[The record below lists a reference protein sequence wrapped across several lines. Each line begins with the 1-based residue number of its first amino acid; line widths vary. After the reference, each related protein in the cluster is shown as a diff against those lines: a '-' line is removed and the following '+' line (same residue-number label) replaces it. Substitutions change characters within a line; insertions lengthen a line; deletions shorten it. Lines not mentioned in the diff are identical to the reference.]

1 MIDRK
6 IVKDFF
12 NEIFYVHIV
21 GAEDVYS
28 DINCTIR
35 TNNKK
40 VKGLAKLI
48 GRTLVGTD
56 SIVGFEDVV
65 QVVASII
72 LEMMLY
78 LKINRNMSEEEFIE
92 LFLHMSDKCETKT
105 DIESARLY
113 KLLETKCKQWKY
125 KADKVEDRAICANVH
140 GIDIDVKNF
149 NEFKITDSKGKESTI
164 EEVIEAITFNK
175 NEMFIEEENV
185 KLQIEKWIE
194 DNKVK
199 LSENERRYLTNPL
212 DISCATSRPRY
223 QKRIEDK
230 LRTKAIQQ
238 FGTSNSKIIELLLEK
253 QSIEQILDSEDT
265 QGAIVNSLDYISSFN
280 SYYELPQEVRMD
292 IVRAFNFPTHKA
304 QNKSL
309 ILVCEILHDRLEKL
323 TEALGDYK
331 IDTPEKEEVIKKKA
345 TKFIMKDIPNINLE
359 ENEEFPKS
367 IKGEAPANYQK
378 FKNLHKKVFQENLK
392 LDVKYYNWLYFAN
405 HLKKSEV
412 ADTRYYIYI
421 DSDGEVYFLPEE
433 FNRIFQEAKP
443 QFDKRSKK
451 YKGNVKFEGKNY
463 SGGLTENY
471 DKAYQD
477 LIMIKNDLLQEAII
491 PSYGHLVSNDCL
503 SFLKSFK
510 FELK

>member
-6 IVKDFF
+6 IVEDFF

-21 GAEDVYS
+21 GDEDVYS

-56 SIVGFEDVV
+56 SIVQFEDVV
-65 QVVASII
+65 QVLATII

-78 LKINRNMSEEEFIE
+78 LKIKNFMTEEEFVR
-92 LFLHMSDKCETKT
+92 LFLHISDKCETKI

-113 KLLETKCKQWKY
+113 KLLEKKCKQWKY
-125 KADKVEDRAICANVH
+125 KTDKVEDRAICANVH
-140 GIDIDVKNF
+140 GIDIDIKNF
-149 NEFKITDSKGKESTI
+149 NEFNTI
-164 EEVIEAITFNK
+164 EFKGREATILDVIEAVAFDE
-175 NEMFIEEENV
+175 NELFIEENS

-194 DNKVK
+194 DNKVS
-199 LSENERRYLTNPL
+199 LTDNEKKYLNNPL

-223 QKRIEDK
+223 RKRIEDK
-230 LRTKAIQQ
+230 LRKKAIEQ
-238 FGTSNSKIIELLLEK
+238 FGTRNSKIIELLLEK
-253 QSIEQILDSEDT
+253 QSIEQILDSDDV
-265 QGAIVNSLDYISSFN
+265 QGAIVNSIDYISSFS
-280 SYYELPQEVRMD
+280 SYYDLPQEVRGD
-292 IVRAFNFPTHKA
+292 IVKAFNFPTHKA

-309 ILVCEILHDRLEKL
+309 ILVCEILHNRLEKL
-323 TEALGDYK
+323 TKALGDYK

-345 TKFIMKDIPNINLE
+345 TKFIMKDIPNINLD

-367 IKGEAPANYQK
+367 VNGCKPANYQK
-378 FKNLHKKVFQENLK
+378 FCNLHKKVFTEGLK

-405 HLKKSEV
+405 YLKKSEV
-412 ADTRYYIYI
+412 ADTRYYVYLTK
-421 DSDGEVYFLPEE
+421 DGEVYFIPDE
-433 FNRIFQEAKP
+433 FNRILQDAKP
-443 QFDKRSKK
+443 QFVTCSQK

-463 SGGLTENY
+463 SGGLTEDY

-477 LIMIKNDLLQEAII
+477 LIRIKNDLLQEVII
-491 PSYGHLVSNDCL
+491 PRYGHLVSNECL
-503 SFLKSFK
+503 LFLKSFK
-510 FELK
+510 FELR

>member
-1 MIDRK
+1 MLDRK
-6 IVKDFF
+6 IVEDFF

-21 GAEDVYS
+21 GEEDIYS

-48 GRTLVGTD
+48 SRTLVGTD
-56 SIVGFEDVV
+56 SIVQFEDVV

-72 LEMMLY
+72 LETMIY
-78 LKINRNMSEEEFIE
+78 LKMKNFMTEEEFAR
-92 LFLHMSDKCETKT
+92 LFLYYSYEVNEDS
-105 DIESARLY
+105 IESARLY

-149 NEFKITDSKGKESTI
+149 NEFKITDFKGNNPTI
-164 EEVIEAITFNK
+164 EDVIETVTFDA
-175 NEMFIEEENV
+175 NEMFVEENV

-194 DNKVK
+194 DNKVN
-199 LSENERRYLTNPL
+199 LTENERRYLNNPL

-230 LRTKAIQQ
+230 LRKAAILE

-253 QSIEQILDSEDT
+253 QSIEQILDSEDI
-265 QGAIVNSLDYISSFN
+265 QKAIVNSLDYISSFN
-280 SYYELPQEVRMD
+280 SYYELPQEVRSD

-309 ILVCEILHDRLEKL
+309 ILVCEILHDKLEKL

-359 ENEEFPKS
+359 ENKEFPKS
-367 IKGEAPANYQK
+367 IKGDAPANYQK

-421 DSDGEVYFLPEE
+421 HSDGELYFLPEE
-433 FNRIFQEAKP
+433 FNRIFQDAKP
-443 QFDKRSKK
+443 QFDKRSQK

-477 LIMIKNDLLQEAII
+477 LIRIKNDLLQEVII

>member
-6 IVKDFF
+6 IVEDFF

-21 GAEDVYS
+21 GEEDVYA

-48 GRTLVGTD
+48 GRTLVGSD
-56 SIVGFEDVV
+56 SIVQFEDVV

-72 LEMMLY
+72 LETMIY
-78 LKINRNMSEEEFIE
+78 LKMKNFMTEEEFAR
-92 LFLHMSDKCETKT
+92 LFLYYSYEVNEDS
-105 DIESARLY
+105 IESARLY

-125 KADKVEDRAICANVH
+125 DADKVEEKKICANVH

-164 EEVIEAITFNK
+164 EEVIEAITFDK
-175 NEMFIEEENV
+175 NELFIEEENV

-194 DNKVK
+194 DNKVD
-199 LSENERRYLTNPL
+199 LTENERKYLNNPL
-212 DISCATSRPRY
+212 DIVCDSSRYRY
-223 QKRIEDK
+223 QKRIEQK
-230 LRTKAIQQ
+230 LREKAIEQ
-238 FGTSNSKIIELLLEK
+238 FGTSNSKIVELLLEK
-253 QSIEQILDSEDT
+253 QSIEQIVDSEDI
-265 QGAIVNSLDYISSFN
+265 QEAIVNSLDYISSFS

-309 ILVCEILHDRLEKL
+309 ILVCEILHNRLEKL
-323 TEALGDYK
+323 KEALGDYK
-331 IDTPEKEEVIKKKA
+331 IDTAEKEEIIKKKA
-345 TKFIMKDIPNINLE
+345 TKFIMKDIPNINLD
-359 ENEEFPKS
+359 ENKEFPKS
-367 IKGEAPANYQK
+367 IKGIKPANYQK
-378 FKNLHKKVFQENLK
+378 FCNLHKKVFNEGLK

-405 HLKKSEV
+405 YLKDSEV

-421 DSDGEVYFLPEE
+421 HSDGEVYFLPEE
-433 FNRIFQEAKP
+433 FNRILQDAKP
-443 QFDKRSKK
+443 QFVTSSQK

-463 SGGLTENY
+463 SGGLTEDY
-471 DKAYQD
+471 DKAYKD
-477 LIMIKNDLLQEAII
+477 LIRIKNDLLQEVII
-491 PSYGHLVSNDCL
+491 PRYGHLVSNECL

>member
-1 MIDRK
+1 MLDRK
-6 IVKDFF
+6 IVEDFF

-21 GAEDVYS
+21 DEEDIYS

-35 TNNKK
+35 SNNKK

-48 GRTLVGTD
+48 GRTLVGSD
-56 SIVGFEDVV
+56 SVVQFEDVV
-65 QVVASII
+65 QVLATII

-78 LKINRNMSEEEFIE
+78 LKIKNFMTEEEFVR
-92 LFLHMSDKCETKT
+92 LFLHISDKCETKI

-113 KLLETKCKQWKY
+113 KLLEKKCKQWKY
-125 KADKVEDRAICANVH
+125 KTDKVEDRAICANVH

-149 NEFKITDSKGKESTI
+149 NEFKITDFKGNNPTI
-164 EEVIEAITFNK
+164 EDVIETVTFDV
-175 NEMFIEEENV
+175 NEMFIEENV

-194 DNKVK
+194 DNKIS
-199 LSENERRYLTNPL
+199 LTDNEKKYLNNPL

-230 LRTKAIQQ
+230 LREKAIEE

-265 QGAIVNSLDYISSFN
+265 QGVIVNSLDYISSFN
-280 SYYELPQEVRMD
+280 SYYELPKEVRMD

-309 ILVCEILHDRLEKL
+309 ILVCEILHNRLEKL
-323 TEALGDYK
+323 IEAICDYK
-331 IDTPEKEEVIKKKA
+331 IDTPEKEKVIKKKA

-477 LIMIKNDLLQEAII
+477 LIMIKNDLLQEIII